1 MRANKA
7 ADCIV
12 CNASKIEKIVA
23 ASLSLSIPPFLLSLS
38 LFIFLYFA
46 LSLLHVEQERSSVP
60 GEDIGSRVIVT
71 RTKVKSLSQS
81 HAANPRSAE

>member
-7 ADCIV
+7 ADCTV

-23 ASLSLSIPPFLLSLS
+23 TSLSFYSSIPPLSLS
-38 LFIFLYFA
+38 LFFSIS
-46 LSLLHVEQERSSVP
+46 LSLLHVEQERSSLP